1 MLRKMNVISK
11 EAFIPRRIK
20 NADKFTYKKVLIIAG
35 AKGMAGA
42 AYFAAYAAYKTGAG
56 LVKILTVE
64 ENRQIIQT
72 LLPEALISCYSNE
85 KFDVSL
91 VNKEL
96 NWSDHLVIGPGLGRD
111 EYAFELVA
119 EVIKDYKKPMVID
132 ADALYVLAMKKDLSA
147 FLSSNMLLTPHMIEM
162 SRLIDKDTTYINE
175 HMEKVAKDYSQKN
188 NTNIILK
195 AYKSI
200 IAGVDKSV
208 YISDSGSAAMA
219 KGGSGDVLTGIIA
232 GFIALGFDI
241 IKAARYA
248 CFIHGLSGTLA
259 SKIKGEHG
267 VLARDIVDFIPEA
280 MKEYMLS

>member
-1 MLRKMNVISK
+1 MNLISN

-56 LVKILTVE
+56 LVKVLTVE
-64 ENRQIIQT
+64 ENRPIIQT
-72 LLPEALISCYSNE
+72 LLPEALISCYSDE
-85 KFDVSL
+85 KIDISL
-91 VNKEL
+91 LDKEL
-96 NWSDHLVIGPGLGRD
+96 NWSDHLVIGPGLGRN
-111 EYAFELVA
+111 ECAFELVA

-132 ADALYVLAMKKDLSA
+132 ADALYVLAMQKGLST

-162 SRLIDKDTTYINE
+162 SRLIGKDTTYIGE
-175 HMEKVAKDYSQKN
+175 HMEDVARDYSQKN

-195 AYKSI
+195 SYKSI
-200 IAGVDKSV
+200 IAGVDESV
-208 YISDSGSAAMA
+208 YVSDSGSAAMA

-241 IKAARYA
+241 IKAARHA
-248 CFIHGLSGTLA
+248 CLIHGLSGTLA

>member
-1 MLRKMNVISK
+1 MNLISN

-56 LVKILTVE
+56 LVKVLTVE
-64 ENRQIIQT
+64 ENRPIIQT
-72 LLPEALISCYSNE
+72 LLPEALISCYSDE
-85 KFDVSL
+85 KIDISL
-91 VNKEL
+91 LDKEL
-96 NWSDHLVIGPGLGRD
+96 NWSDHLVIGPGLGRN
-111 EYAFELVA
+111 ECAFELVA

>member
-1 MLRKMNVISK
+1 MRLMRH
-11 EAFIPRRIK
+11 
-20 NADKFTYKKVLIIAG
+20 
-35 AKGMAGA
+35 
-42 AYFAAYAAYKTGAG
+42 KTGAG

>member
-1 MLRKMNVISK
+1 MNLISN

-42 AYFAAYAAYKTGAG
+42 AYFAAHAAYKTGAG
-56 LVKILTVE
+56 LVKVLTVE
-64 ENRQIIQT
+64 ENRPIIQT
-72 LLPEALISCYSNE
+72 LLPEALISCYSDE
-85 KFDVSL
+85 KIDISL
-91 VNKEL
+91 LDKEL

-132 ADALYVLAMKKDLSA
+132 ADALYVLAMQKDLST

-162 SRLIDKDTTYINE
+162 SRLIGKDTTYIGE
-175 HMEKVAKDYSQKN
+175 HMEDVARDYSQKN

-195 AYKSI
+195 SYKSI
-200 IAGVDKSV
+200 IAGVDESV
-208 YISDSGSAAMA
+208 YVSDYGCAAMA

-248 CFIHGLSGTLA
+248 CLIHGLSGTLA

-267 VLARDIVDFIPEA
+267 VLAGDIVDFIPEA

>member
-1 MLRKMNVISK
+1 M
-11 EAFIPRRIK
+11 
-20 NADKFTYKKVLIIAG
+20 
-35 AKGMAGA
+35 
-42 AYFAAYAAYKTGAG
+42 
-56 LVKILTVE
+56 
-64 ENRQIIQT
+64 
-72 LLPEALISCYSNE
+72 PEALISCYSDE
-85 KFDVSL
+85 KIDISL
-91 VNKEL
+91 LDKEL
-96 NWSDHLVIGPGLGRD
+96 NWSDHLVIGPGLGRN
-111 EYAFELVA
+111 ECAFELVA

-132 ADALYVLAMKKDLSA
+132 ADALYVLAMQKDLST

-162 SRLIDKDTTYINE
+162 SRLIGKDTTYIGE
-175 HMEKVAKDYSQKN
+175 HMEDVARDYSQKN

-195 AYKSI
+195 SYKSI
-200 IAGVDKSV
+200 IAGVDESV
-208 YISDSGSAAMA
+208 YVSDSGCAAMA

-248 CFIHGLSGTLA
+248 CLIHGLSGTLA